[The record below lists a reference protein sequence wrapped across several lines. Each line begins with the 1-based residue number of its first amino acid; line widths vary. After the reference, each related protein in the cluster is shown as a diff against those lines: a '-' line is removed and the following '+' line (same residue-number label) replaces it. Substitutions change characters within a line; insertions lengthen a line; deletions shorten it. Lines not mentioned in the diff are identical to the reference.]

1 MGIRDNKKWIII
13 ISFTTA
19 FLDMV
24 KQALLVPIIPFLCA
38 EMDAT
43 AEQRSLTFS
52 IFSITQMI
60 SKDRHV
66 G

>member
-1 MGIRDNKKWIII
+1 MGIRENKKWIII

-24 KQALLVPIIPFLCA
+24 NHALLVPIIPFLCN
-38 EMDAT
+38 EMNAT

-52 IFSITQMI
+52 VYSVTQLI
-60 SKDRHV
+60 STSAFWR
-66 G
+66 